1 MSKNVYEMVTE
12 RVIAELEK
20 GIVPWEKPWA
30 SGNPSGAFNRISKK
44 PYSLLN
50 QILLGKDGEWMTF
63 KQVQDLGGHVKK
75 GEKSSFVVFWKIQVK
90 QEENENGELEERH
103 IPLLR
108 YYNVFHIS
116 QTEGIEPLHKED
128 LKEVEPIEAAEKVL
142 HDYISR
148 EGITLES
155 SISNEAYYS
164 PMRDLIHLPVIGQ
177 FQRIEEYYSTAY
189 HESVHSTMKK
199 SRCDREQERKG
210 KLVAFGSEEYSKEEL
225 VAELG
230 SASIMNLLGL
240 ETVHSFR
247 NSAAYIQSWI
257 KALKNDPKMIVSA
270 GSKAEKAVKYI
281 FGETDPEADA
291 E

>member
-1 MSKNVYEMVTE
+1 M
-12 RVIAELEK
+12 
-20 GIVPWEKPWA
+20 
-30 SGNPSGAFNRISKK
+30 
-44 PYSLLN
+44 
-50 QILLGKDGEWMTF
+50 
-63 KQVQDLGGHVKK
+63 
-75 GEKSSFVVFWKIQVK
+75 
-90 QEENENGELEERH
+90 
-103 IPLLR
+103 
-108 YYNVFHIS
+108 FHIS

-164 PMRDLIHLPVIGQ
+164 PMRDLIHLPMIGQ

-230 SASIMNLLGL
+230 SASIMNRLGL

>member
-1 MSKNVYEMVTE
+1 MSKNVYEMVTD
-12 RVIAELEK
+12 RIIAELEK
-20 GIVPWEKPWA
+20 GVIPWEMPWQ
-30 SGNPSGAFNRISKK
+30 SGNPNGAFNRISKK

-50 QILLGKDGEWMTF
+50 QILLGKDGEWLTF
-63 KQVQDLGGHVKK
+63 KQVNDLGGHVKK
-75 GEKSSFVVFWKIQVK
+75 GEKASFVVFWKIQIK

-164 PMRDLIHLPVIGQ
+164 PMHDLIHLPVIGQ
-177 FQRIEEYYSTAY
+177 LQRIEE
-189 HESVHSTMKK
+189 
-199 SRCDREQERKG
+199 
-210 KLVAFGSEEYSKEEL
+210 
-225 VAELG
+225 
-230 SASIMNLLGL
+230 
-240 ETVHSFR
+240 
-247 NSAAYIQSWI
+247 
-257 KALKNDPKMIVSA
+257 
-270 GSKAEKAVKYI
+270 
-281 FGETDPEADA
+281 
-291 E
+291 

>member
-20 GIVPWEKPWA
+20 GIVPWEKPWT

-63 KQVQDLGGHVKK
+63 KQVQDLGGHVRK
-75 GEKSSFVVFWKIQVK
+75 GEKASFVVFWKMQKVTEINEDGETEVK
-90 QEENENGELEERH
+90 Q

-142 HDYISR
+142 NEYIER
-148 EGITLES
+148 EGIKLETS
-155 SISNEAYYS
+155 FTDEAYYS
-164 PMRDLIHLPVIGQ
+164 PLYDLIHLPKIGQ
-177 FQRIEEYYSTAY
+177 FSRTEEYYSTAF
-189 HESVHSTMKK
+189 HEATHSTMKK

-230 SASIMNLLGL
+230 SASIMNRLGL

>member
-1 MSKNVYEMVTE
+1 MSKNVYEMVTD
-12 RVIAELEK
+12 RIIAELEK
-20 GIVPWEKPWA
+20 GVIPWEKPWQ
-30 SGNPSGAFNRISKK
+30 SGNPNGAFNRISKK

-75 GEKSSFVVFWKIQVK
+75 GEKASFVVFWKIQVK
-90 QEENENGELEERH
+90 QEENDNGELEERH

-116 QTEGIEPLHKED
+116 QTEGIEPLYKED

-177 FQRIEEYYSTAY
+177 FQRVEEYYSTAY

-230 SASIMNLLGL
+230 SASIMNRLGL

>member
-20 GIVPWEKPWA
+20 GIVPWEKPWT
-30 SGNPSGAFNRISKK
+30 SGNPAGAFNRISKK

-50 QILLGKDGEWMTF
+50 QILLRKDGEWMTF
-63 KQVQDLGGHVKK
+63 KQVQDLGGHVRK
-75 GEKSSFVVFWKIQVK
+75 GEKASFVVFWKMQKVTEINEDGETEVK
-90 QEENENGELEERH
+90 Q

-142 HDYISR
+142 NEYIER
-148 EGITLES
+148 EGIKLETS
-155 SISNEAYYS
+155 FTDEAYYS
-164 PMRDLIHLPVIGQ
+164 PLYDLIHLPKIGQ

-189 HESVHSTMKK
+189 HESIHSTMKK

-210 KLVAFGSEEYSKEEL
+210 KLVSYASTEYSMEEL
-225 VAELG
+225 CAELG
-230 SASIMNLLGL
+230 SACIMNRLGL

-257 KALKNDPKMIVSA
+257 KALKNDPKMIVPLRWRGPWWPA
-270 GSKAEKAVKYI
+270 ARRRTA
-281 FGETDPEADA
+281 P
-291 E
+291 

>member
-1 MSKNVYEMVTE
+1 MSKNVYEMVTD
-12 RVIAELEK
+12 RIIAELEK
-20 GIVPWEKPWA
+20 GLIPWEKPWSGA
-30 SGNPSGAFNRISKK
+30 SGGAFNRISKK

-75 GEKSSFVVFWKIQVK
+75 GEKSSFVVFWKIQTK

-116 QTEGIEPLHKED
+116 QTEGIEPLHKEN
-128 LKEVEPIEAAEKVL
+128 LKEVEPIETAEKVL

-148 EGITLES
+148 EGIKLES

-164 PMRDLIHLPVIGQ
+164 PMRDLIHLPKIGQ
-177 FQRIEEYYSTAY
+177 FSRTEEYYSTAF
-189 HESVHSTMKK
+189 HEATHSTMKK

-230 SASIMNLLGL
+230 SASIMNRLGL

>member
-142 HDYISR
+142 HDYI
-148 EGITLES
+148 
-155 SISNEAYYS
+155 
-164 PMRDLIHLPVIGQ
+164 
-177 FQRIEEYYSTAY
+177 
-189 HESVHSTMKK
+189 
-199 SRCDREQERKG
+199 DRE
-210 KLVAFGSEEYSKEEL
+210 
-225 VAELG
+225 
-230 SASIMNLLGL
+230 
-240 ETVHSFR
+240 
-247 NSAAYIQSWI
+247 
-257 KALKNDPKMIVSA
+257 
-270 GSKAEKAVKYI
+270 
-281 FGETDPEADA
+281 
-291 E
+291 

>member
-1 MSKNVYEMVTE
+1 MSKNVYEMVTD
-12 RVIAELEK
+12 RIIAELEK
-20 GIVPWEKPWA
+20 GLIPWEKPWSGA
-30 SGNPSGAFNRISKK
+30 SGGAFNRISKK
-44 PYSLLN
+44 SYSLLN

-75 GEKSSFVVFWKIQVK
+75 GEKASFVVFWKIQKVTEINEDGETEVK
-90 QEENENGELEERH
+90 Q

-142 HDYISR
+142 NEYIER
-148 EGITLES
+148 EEIKLETS
-155 SISNEAYYS
+155 FTDEAYYS
-164 PMRDLIHLPVIGQ
+164 PLYDLIHLPKIGQ

-189 HESVHSTMKK
+189 HESIHSTMKK

-210 KLVAFGSEEYSKEEL
+210 KLVSYASTEYSMEEL
-225 VAELG
+225 CAELG
-230 SASIMNLLGL
+230 SACIMNRLGL

>member
-1 MSKNVYEMVTE
+1 MSKNVYEMVTD
-12 RVIAELEK
+12 RIIAELEK

-142 HDYISR
+142 HDYIDR

-230 SASIMNLLGL
+230 SASIMNRLGL
-240 ETVHSFR
+240 ETVHSCR

-257 KALKNDPKMIVSA
+257 
-270 GSKAEKAVKYI
+270 
-281 FGETDPEADA
+281 
-291 E
+291 

>member
-20 GIVPWEKPWA
+20 GIVPWEKPWT

-63 KQVQDLGGHVKK
+63 KQVQDLGGHVRK
-75 GEKSSFVVFWKIQVK
+75 GEKASFVVFWKMQKVTEINEDGETEVK
-90 QEENENGELEERH
+90 Q

-142 HDYISR
+142 NEYIER
-148 EGITLES
+148 EGIKLETS
-155 SISNEAYYS
+155 FTDEAYYS
-164 PMRDLIHLPVIGQ
+164 PLYDLIHLPKIGQ
-177 FQRIEEYYSTAY
+177 FSRTEEYYSTAF
-189 HESVHSTMKK
+189 HEATHSTMKK

-230 SASIMNLLGL
+230 SASIMNRLGL

-247 NSAAYIQSWI
+247 NSTAYIQNWI
-257 KALKNDPKMIVSA
+257 QALKNDTKMIVSA

-281 FGETDPEADA
+281 FGETDPEADT